1 MTPSRSLRQL
11 RPKAAMLVMVSA
23 IAVAGCQQKTA
34 SFGALDPM
42 NTASTAPASFRNT
55 AELGK
60 AWQADQTNVNKG
72 VAYAN
77 GLEGLGQTD
86 RQLEV
91 LARVT
96 ETNPA
101 NMQVAALYGKKL
113 VASGRAS
120 DALPLLERAAESK
133 TADWRVLS
141 ALGSAYDQQSL
152 YEKARDA
159 YKRAL
164 ALDGNNLSV
173 LNNLGM
179 SFALE
184 GNLQQAE
191 ITLRQAN
198 ALPRARSEPR
208 LRQNLALVVGLQGR
222 FEDASKLASE
232 DLPPDQVEANMAYL
246 KKMLSQPNTWQQL
259 SDGNQG

>member
-1 MTPSRSLRQL
+1 MMPSR
-11 RPKAAMLVMVSA
+11 PTAAVLVMASA
-23 IAVAGCQQKTA
+23 IALAGCQQKTA
-34 SFGALDPM
+34 GFGALDPM

-60 AWQADQTNVNKG
+60 AWQADQSNVNKG
-72 VAYAN
+72 VAYAS
-77 GLEGLGQTD
+77 GLEGIGQTD

-91 LARVT
+91 LAKIT
-96 ETNPA
+96 EANPA
-101 NMQVAALYGKKL
+101 NTQVAGLYGKKL

-133 TADWRVLS
+133 SADWRLLS

-164 ALDGNNLSV
+164 ALDANNLGV

-184 GNLQQAE
+184 GNLPQAE

-222 FEDASKLASE
+222 FEDASKIASE